1 MKEQNSETTISELD
15 QIIKATIF
23 TSKENIISLIIILPT
38 LLFHLIFTSIL
49 HLG

>member
-1 MKEQNSETTISELD
+1 MEDKNSETSLTELD

-23 TSKENIISLIIILPT
+23 TSKENIISLLIILPT
-38 LLFHLIFTSIL
+38 LLFHLIFTLIL

>member
-1 MKEQNSETTISELD
+1 MGDQNSETKHVELD
-15 QIIKATIF
+15 QIINAAIF
-23 TSKENIISLIIILPT
+23 TSKENIISLMIILPT